1 VNQFLT
7 DPTAPPKLFFFYQP
21 RQLKTPELFLSTA
34 GDGEKL
40 EGKCAWFLR
49 NTADNKPVNT
59 KIAQDATVLC
69 GEMTADILQT
79 FEGTLAQVTFS
90 PIFDSFI
97 SFIL

>member
-1 VNQFLT
+1 ML
-7 DPTAPPKLFFFYQP
+7 L
-21 RQLKTPELFLSTA
+21 A

-49 NTADNKPVNT
+49 NTADGKPVNT

-79 FEGTLAQVTFS
+79 FEGTLSQVCT
-90 PIFDSFI
+90 PMQHMLLIPN
-97 SFIL
+97 